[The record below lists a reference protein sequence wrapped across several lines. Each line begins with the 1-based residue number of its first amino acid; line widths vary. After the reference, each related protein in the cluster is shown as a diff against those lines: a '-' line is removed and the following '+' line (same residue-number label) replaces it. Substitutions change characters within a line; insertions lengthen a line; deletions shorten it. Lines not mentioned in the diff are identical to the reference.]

1 MRLTAPAA
9 AAVVIASRGA
19 KDVMRKLIA
28 MEKIFAKNKKMK
40 DSNIDKH
47 Q

>member
-1 MRLTAPAA
+1 MMVTAPAA

-19 KDVMRKLIA
+19 KDIMRKLMD
-28 MEKIFAKNKKMK
+28 MEKSVAKKQENE
-40 DSNIDKH
+40 